1 MGNMSAN
8 ATAAVEQKPKS
19 ERLLSL
25 DTLRG
30 LTIAGMILVNNPG
43 SWNYVWGPL
52 GHAEWDGWTPTDLI
66 FPFFLFMV
74 GVAMTYSFDKRLAS
88 GVSRRA
94 LMGHVICRAT
104 VLFLLG
110 LILTGFPNFRLITP
124 YILGIIGLEILLE
137 RPARKPGA
145 PVGYLLPI
153 AILCLVA
160 GVAWFIYDFSYFHSP
175 TTRSS
180 WADFFP
186 RASDP
191 EKGSY
196 IRIPGVL
203 QRIAMCYV
211 VAAFIMM
218 LTSNVRARLAWI
230 LVLISAYWVVM
241 TFVDAPA
248 GYQIGAG
255 AKNIVVDSP
264 PTAPYPGRLN
274 DWIDTTLLNGHL
286 YRHRP
291 DPEGLLST
299 IPAIATTLIGVLAG
313 TWLRSKRDQQEKVA
327 GIMVAG
333 FALLVLGSVFD
344 LFFPINKKIW
354 SSSYV
359 VFTGGWALL
368 CLGFCYYTID
378 VLGWK
383 RWATPFLVF
392 GTNAITAFFAS
403 GLVARIIGMIKWTLP
418 GGTETNL
425 KTYTFEAVRKVIGHP
440 FWASHLWAVGFV
452 ILWFLILLPLYR
464 KRIFIRV

>member
-1 MGNMSAN
+1 MSE
-8 ATAAVEQKPKS
+8 TQQRTQTVAAEKPKS

-30 LTIAGMILVNNPG
+30 ITIAGMILVNNPG
-43 SWNYVWGPL
+43 SWSYVWGPL
-52 GHAEWDGWTPTDLI
+52 GHADWDGWTPTDLI

-74 GVAMTYSFDKRLAS
+74 GVAMTYSFDKRLAQ

-94 LMGHVICRAT
+94 LMGHVICRAI

-110 LILTGFPNFRLITP
+110 LILAGFPNFRLITP

-137 RPARKPGA
+137 RPSRKPGE
-145 PVGYLLPI
+145 PVGWLLPI
-153 AILCLVA
+153 AVACLVIA
-160 GVAWFIYDFSYFHSP
+160 VGWFVIDFRYFHSP

-180 WADFFP
+180 WSDFFP
-186 RASDP
+186 LAPDP

-196 IRIPGVL
+196 LRIPGVL

-211 VAAFIMM
+211 VAALIMM
-218 LTSNVRARLAWI
+218 LTQRVKPRIAW
-230 LVLISAYWVVM
+230 LLFLISSYWVVM
-241 TFVDAPA
+241 TFVDAPKD
-248 GYQIGAG
+248 YQIGAG
-255 AKNIVVDSP
+255 MPGIVVDAP
-264 PTAPYPGRLN
+264 PTAPYQGRLN

-286 YRHRP
+286 YKHRP

-299 IPAIATTLIGVLAG
+299 IPAIATTLVGVLAG
-313 TWLRSKRDQQEKVA
+313 TWLRSKRGQHEKVA
-327 GIMVAG
+327 GLMVAG
-333 FALLVLGSVFD
+333 FSLLVLGAFFD

-378 VLGWK
+378 VLGWRK
-383 RWATPFLVF
+383 WATPFLVF

-403 GLVARIIGMIKWTLP
+403 GLLARILGMIKWTQP
-418 GGTETNL
+418 DNTTINF
-425 KTYTFEAVRKVIGHP
+425 KTATFNALQSIVPHP
-440 FWASHLWAVGFV
+440 YWASHLWALCFV
-452 ILWFLILLPLYR
+452 VLWLLILTPLYR
-464 KRIFIRV
+464 RRIFIRV